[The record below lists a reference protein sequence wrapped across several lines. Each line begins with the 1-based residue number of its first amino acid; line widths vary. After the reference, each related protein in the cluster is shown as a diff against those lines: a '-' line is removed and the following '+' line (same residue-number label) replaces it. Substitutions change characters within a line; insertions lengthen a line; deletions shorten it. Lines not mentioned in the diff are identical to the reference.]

1 MAKIDKVKETIN
13 ILKFWLGIAVAT
25 LLALSGWLVLHYDK
39 TDWFIVLG
47 SVVCV
52 AICATAIY
60 YISKIIMSQIQ
71 ELEEL

>member
-1 MAKIDKVKETIN
+1 M
-13 ILKFWLGIAVAT
+13 AT
-25 LLALSGWLVLHYDK
+25 LLALSGWLVLNYDK